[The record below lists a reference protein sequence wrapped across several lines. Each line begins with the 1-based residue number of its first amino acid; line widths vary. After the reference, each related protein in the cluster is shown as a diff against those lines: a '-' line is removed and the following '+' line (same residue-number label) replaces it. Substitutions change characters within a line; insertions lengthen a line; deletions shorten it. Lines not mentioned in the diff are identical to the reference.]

1 MSSASKYS
9 LAESLAGTIDL
20 ALTAMKVEHDIQTH
34 QKPSLPQNYRQAA
47 RMNNFRWYWLP
58 AMRKQDASLQEKE
71 AYNLVPRR
79 HGMTVLPSKWVFVDE
94 KTDPDIGITTARAKW
109 VVCGN
114 FDQGSWNSHDLYAAV
129 VNSVTVNLL
138 CPSGRSGS

>member
-1 MSSASKYS
+1 
-9 LAESLAGTIDL
+9 
-20 ALTAMKVEHDIQTH
+20 MKVEHDIQTH

-71 AYNLVPRR
+71 AYDLVPRR
-79 HGMTVLPSKWVFVDE
+79 HGMTVLPSKWVFDE
-94 KTDPDIGITTARAKW
+94 KTDPDIGITTARARW

-114 FDQGSWNSHDLYAAV
+114 FD
-129 VNSVTVNLL
+129 
-138 CPSGRSGS
+138 